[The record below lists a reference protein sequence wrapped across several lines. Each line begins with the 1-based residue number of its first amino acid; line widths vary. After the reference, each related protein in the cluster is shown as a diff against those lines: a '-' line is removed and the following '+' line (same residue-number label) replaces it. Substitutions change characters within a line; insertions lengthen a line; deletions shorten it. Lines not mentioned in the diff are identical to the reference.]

1 MKLPWLDK
9 RSWSIPRTAWIQV
22 EVTTRCNAACVYCPR
37 TCYRH
42 AWRDRSLTQAT
53 FRRLLP
59 ALKKTGLVH
68 LQGWGEPFLHPDF
81 FTLAAM
87 AKEAGCQVSTTTNGM
102 LLNSEKL
109 RKVVASGLD
118 IIAFSL
124 TGLME
129 RHDCARPGTSFR
141 QVLAAIQTLNRLK
154 AAAGRATPQIHI
166 AYLVLASGLPDLS
179 SLPQVLEPLGVQQ
192 AVIST
197 LDFVPTR
204 DLAAESFSAAGPAA
218 LQDLQARLAELAAA
232 MDLVGVPIHYPLK
245 VPGARA
251 ALCPENPQG
260 ALCVAGDGAV
270 SPCVFTNLPVSRVIY
285 WGRSGEAPYQ
295 PLVFGNLPEQDLGAI
310 WRRPDYRNFRRTF
323 FTCCLATPCRHC
335 LKL

>member
-1 MKLPWLDK
+1 M
-9 RSWSIPRTAWIQV
+9 QV

-42 AWRDRSLTQAT
+42 AWQDRSLTPAT
-53 FRRLLP
+53 FRRLRP
-59 ALKKTGLVH
+59 ALKKTRLVH

-81 FTLAAM
+81 FTLTAM
-87 AKEAGCQVSTTTNGM
+87 AKEVGCQVSTTTNGT
-102 LLNSEKL
+102 LLNAEKL
-109 RKVVASGLD
+109 RLVVASGLD

-129 RHDCARPGTSFR
+129 RHDRARPGTSFR
-141 QVLAAIQTLNRLK
+141 QVLSAIQTLNRLK
-154 AAAGRATPQIHI
+154 AAAGSASPQIHI

-179 SLPQVLEPLGVQQ
+179 RLPTVLEPLAVQQ

-204 DLAAESFSAAGPAA
+204 ELAAESFSAADPAA
-218 LQDLQARLAELAAA
+218 QVELQGRLAELAAA
-232 MDLVGVPIHYPLK
+232 MDRVGVPVHYSLK

-260 ALCVAGDGAV
+260 ALCVAADGAV
-270 SPCVFTNLPVSRVIY
+270 SPCVFTNLPVSRVTY
-285 WGRSGEAPYQ
+285 WGRNGEVPYQ
-295 PLVFGNLPEQDLGAI
+295 PLVFGNLLEQDLGAI
-310 WRRPDYRNFRRTF
+310 WRRPDYLNFRRAF
-323 FTCCLATPCRHC
+323 FTGCLATPCRHC